1 MKPRLW
7 WQLAWRNLGR
17 NRRRSVITAAG
28 LAVGYFSVVALVGWF
43 YGLVGDMITNG
54 TAIVTGQLQ
63 VHSAQY
69 LPDRSVYQT
78 IGDSTPASV
87 TRLLDRVEAD
97 PAVRAAAPRVYGGGL
112 VSSGEATA
120 AGVFLGVDPVREPR
134 VSRVLESVVRGAP
147 PEPGTRQ
154 VLVGAEMAR
163 ILGAE
168 PGDQVV
174 VVAPGVDGS
183 MGNDL
188 FTVSGVFQTGLADL
202 DRTFALMPIEA
213 LQALM
218 SLAPGRVHEIAAALP
233 DPWQSPA
240 AARRLAVTLAGMD
253 GPVRVAPWTELRPE
267 LEWYAQMMSSWQWI
281 LMVIVFG
288 MAIFGVAN
296 TMLMATFERR
306 HEFALLL
313 ALGTSPG
320 GIVRSVVYEAVSLGA
335 LGLVLGAAVTLP
347 VLFWWHHAPP
357 DLTPLAGSFTMAG
370 VLVRLTLRVEYPWS
384 TMAQAALALFATA
397 ALAALYPAI
406 RAARVPP
413 ADTLAG
419 R

>member
-87 TRLLDRVEAD
+87 TRLLDRVESD
-97 PAVRAAAPRVYGGGL
+97 PAVTAAAPRVYGGGL

-120 AGVFLGVDPVREPR
+120 AGVFFGVDPVREPR
-134 VSRVLESVVRGAP
+134 VSRLLASVVRGAP

-154 VLVGAEMAR
+154 ILVGAEMAR

-233 DPWQSPA
+233 DPWQAPA
-240 AARRLAVTLAGMD
+240 AARRLTQALAGVD
-253 GPVRVAPWTELRPE
+253 GPVSLAPWTELRPE
-267 LEWYAQMMSSWQWI
+267 LVWYAQIMSSWQWI
-281 LMVIVFG
+281 LLVIVFG

-306 HEFALLL
+306 HEIALLL

-320 GIVRSVVYEAVSLGA
+320 GIVRSVVYEAVALGA
-335 LGLVLGAAVTLP
+335 LGLALGVAVTLP
-347 VLFWWHHAPP
+347 VLVWWHNAPP
-357 DLTPLAGSFTMAG
+357 DLTPLAGSFTMVG

-384 TMAQAALALFATA
+384 TMVQAAFALFATA

>member
-1 MKPRLW
+1 
-7 WQLAWRNLGR
+7 
-17 NRRRSVITAAG
+17 
-28 LAVGYFSVVALVGWF
+28 
-43 YGLVGDMITNG
+43 
-54 TAIVTGQLQ
+54 
-63 VHSAQY
+63 
-69 LPDRSVYQT
+69 
-78 IGDSTPASV
+78 
-87 TRLLDRVEAD
+87 
-97 PAVRAAAPRVYGGGL
+97 
-112 VSSGEATA
+112 
-120 AGVFLGVDPVREPR
+120 
-134 VSRVLESVVRGAP
+134 
-147 PEPGTRQ
+147 
-154 VLVGAEMAR
+154 MAR

-233 DPWQSPA
+233 DPWQAPA
-240 AARRLAVTLAGMD
+240 AARRLTQALAGVD
-253 GPVRVAPWTELRPE
+253 GPVSLAPWTELRPE
-267 LEWYAQMMSSWQWI
+267 LVWYAQIMSSWQWI
-281 LMVIVFG
+281 LLVIVFG

-306 HEFALLL
+306 HEIALLL

-320 GIVRSVVYEAVSLGA
+320 GIVRSVVYEAVALGA
-335 LGLVLGAAVTLP
+335 LGLALGVAVTLP
-347 VLFWWHHAPP
+347 VLVWWHNAPP
-357 DLTPLAGSFTMAG
+357 DLTPLAGSFTMVG

-384 TMAQAALALFATA
+384 TMVQAAFALFATA

>member
-1 MKPRLW
+1 MKTGLW

-54 TAIVTGQLQ
+54 TAIMTGQLQ
-63 VHSAQY
+63 VHSAKY
-69 LPDRSVYQT
+69 LPDRSVYET
-78 IGDSTPASV
+78 LGDSSPAAI

-97 PAVRAAAPRVYGGGL
+97 PAVTAAAPRVYGGGL

-120 AGVFLGVDPVREPR
+120 AGVFLGVDPAREPR
-134 VSRVLESVVRGAP
+134 VSRLLESVISGAAP
-147 PEPGTRQ
+147 APGSRQ
-154 VLVGAEMAR
+154 ILVGAEMAR

-168 PGDQVV
+168 PGREVV
-174 VVAPGVDGS
+174 VVAPAVDGS

-188 FTVSGVFQTGLADL
+188 FTVSGVFRTGLADL
-202 DRTFALMPIEA
+202 DRTFAVMPIDA
-213 LQALM
+213 LQSLM
-218 SLAPGRVHEIAAALP
+218 AMAPSRIHEIAAALP
-233 DPWQSPA
+233 DPWQAPA
-240 AARRLAVTLAGMD
+240 AARRLAVTLGGVD
-253 GPVRVAPWTELRPE
+253 GPVRLAPWTELRPE
-267 LEWYAQMMSSWQWI
+267 LVWYGQMMSSWQWI
-281 LMVIVFG
+281 LLVIVFG

-320 GIVRSVVYEAVSLGA
+320 GIVRSVLYEAAA
-335 LGLVLGAAVTLP
+335 LGVLGLGLGAAVTLP

-357 DLTPLAGSFTMAG
+357 DLSSLLGTFTMVG
-370 VLVRLTLRVEYPWS
+370 VLVRLTLRVEYPWG
-384 TMAQAALALFATA
+384 TMVQAAVALFATA

>member
-63 VHSAQY
+63 VHSAGY
-69 LPDRSVYQT
+69 LPDRSVYET
-78 IGDSTPASV
+78 MGDSTQAAI
-87 TRLLDRVEAD
+87 THLLDRVEAD
-97 PAVRAAAPRVYGGGL
+97 PAVTAAAPRVYGGGL
-112 VSSGEATA
+112 VSSGEASA
-120 AGVFLGVDPVREPR
+120 AGVFVGVDPARERR
-134 VSRVLESVVRGAP
+134 VSRLLESVVRGTAP
-147 PEPGTRQ
+147 APGTKQ
-154 VLVGAEMAR
+154 ILVGAEMAR

-168 PGDQVV
+168 PGTEVV
-174 VVAPGVDGS
+174 VVAPAVDGS

-188 FTVSGVFQTGLADL
+188 FTVSGVFETGLADL
-202 DRTFALMPIEA
+202 DRTFALMPIDA
-213 LQALM
+213 LQSLM
-218 SLAPGRVHEIAAALP
+218 SLAPGRIHEIAAALP
-233 DPWQSPA
+233 DPWQAPA
-240 AARRLAVTLAGMD
+240 AARRLTQALAGVH
-253 GPVRVAPWTELRPE
+253 GPVRLAPWTELRPE
-267 LEWYAQMMSSWQWI
+267 LVWYAQIMSSWQWI
-281 LMVIVFG
+281 LLVIVFG

-306 HEFALLL
+306 HEIALLL

-320 GIVRSVVYEAVSLGA
+320 GIVRSVVYEAIALGA
-335 LGLVLGAAVTLP
+335 LGLALGAAVTLP
-347 VLFWWHHAPP
+347 VLVWWHTAPP
-357 DLTPLAGSFTMAG
+357 DLTPLAGSFTMVG

-384 TMAQAALALFATA
+384 TMVQAAFALFVTA

>member
-1 MKPRLW
+1 MKTRLW

-28 LAVGYFSVVALVGWF
+28 LAVGYFSVVAMIGWF
-43 YGLVGDMITNG
+43 NGLTADMITNG

-63 VHSAQY
+63 VHSAKY
-69 LPDRSVYQT
+69 LPDRSVYET
-78 IGDSTPASV
+78 IGGSDPAAVVS
-87 TRLLDRVEAD
+87 LLDRVTAD
-97 PAVRAAAPRVYGGGL
+97 PAVTAAAPRVYGGGL

-120 AGVFLGVDPVREPR
+120 AGVFLGVDPEREAR
-134 VSRVLESVVRGAP
+134 VSRLLHAVVRGAP
-147 PEPGTRQ
+147 PAPSAKEI
-154 VLVGAEMAR
+154 LLGAEMAR
-163 ILGAE
+163 ILGVG
-168 PGDQVV
+168 PGTQVV
-174 VVAPGVDGS
+174 VVAPAVDGS

-188 FTVSGVFQTGLADL
+188 FTVSGVFESGLVDL
-202 DRTFALMPIEA
+202 DRTFALMPIDA

-218 SLAPGRVHEIAAALP
+218 AMPPGEIHEIAAALP
-233 DPWQSPA
+233 DPWQAPA
-240 AARRLAVTLAGMD
+240 AARRLAQTLAGVD
-253 GPVRVAPWTELRPE
+253 GPVRLAPWTELRPE
-267 LEWYAQMMSSWQWI
+267 LVEYAQLSASWQWI
-281 LMVIVFG
+281 LLVIVFG

-320 GIVRSVVYEAVSLGA
+320 GIVRSVLYEAMALGA
-335 LGLVLGAAVTLP
+335 IGLLAGAAVTLP
-347 VLFWWHHAPP
+347 VLVWWHNAPP
-357 DLTPLAGSFTMAG
+357 DLTPLFGNFTMIG
-370 VLVRLTLRVEYPWS
+370 VLVRLTLRVEYPWG
-384 TMAQAALALFATA
+384 MMVQGAVALFATA
-397 ALAALYPAI
+397 ALAALYPAL

>member
-1 MKPRLW
+1 VKTGLW

-28 LAVGYFSVVALVGWF
+28 LAVSYFSVVALVGWF

-54 TAIVTGQLQ
+54 TAIMTGQLQ
-63 VHSAQY
+63 VHSAEY
-69 LPDRSVYQT
+69 LPDRSVYET
-78 IGDSTPASV
+78 LGDSSPATV
-87 TRLLDRVEAD
+87 TQLVDRVEAD
-97 PAVRAAAPRVYGGGL
+97 PAVTAAAPRVYGGGL

-120 AGVFLGVDPVREPR
+120 AGVFLGVDPGREAR
-134 VSRVLESVVRGAP
+134 VSRLLASVVRGAAP
-147 PEPGTRQ
+147 APGSKQ
-154 VLVGAEMAR
+154 ILVGAEMAR
-163 ILGAE
+163 ILGAS
-168 PGDQVV
+168 PGTEVV
-174 VVAPGVDGS
+174 VVAPAVDGS

-188 FTVSGVFQTGLADL
+188 FTVCGVFETGLADL
-202 DRTFALMPIEA
+202 DRTFAVMPIDA
-213 LQALM
+213 LQSLM
-218 SLAPGRVHEIAAALP
+218 AMPPGRIHEIAAALP
-233 DPWQSPA
+233 DPWQAPD
-240 AARRLAVTLAGMD
+240 AARRLAVALAGVN
-253 GPVRVAPWTELRPE
+253 GPVRLAPWTELRPE
-267 LEWYAQMMSSWQWI
+267 LVWYAQIMSSWQWI
-281 LMVIVFG
+281 LLVIVFG

-320 GIVRSVVYEAVSLGA
+320 GIVRSVLYEAASLGA
-335 LGLVLGAAVTLP
+335 LGLGIGAAVTLP

-357 DLTPLAGSFTMAG
+357 DLSSLLGTFTMVG

-384 TMAQAALALFATA
+384 IMVQGAVALFATA